1 MSSPIG
7 DQTDELRLRFRAEI
21 DWVSAQLQTGTR
33 ASQIANALH
42 AQGLGTIELIF
53 VFREATGAS
62 LGDLK
67 AFGQWWGHAGVRD
80 ADQFDAWAA
89 QVLRR

>member
-1 MSSPIG
+1 MG
-7 DQTDELRLRFRAEI
+7 DQTEELKLRFRTEI
-21 DWVSAQLQTGTR
+21 ESVSSQLAKGTR

-42 AQGLGTIELIF
+42 AKGFGAIELLFIF
-53 VFREATGAS
+53 RQATGAS

-67 AFGQWWGHAGVRD
+67 AFGQWWSDAGVTD

-89 QVLRR
+89 HVFRL

>member
-1 MSSPIG
+1 MG
-7 DQTDELRLRFRAEI
+7 DQTEQLKLRFRSEI
-21 DWVSAQLQTGTR
+21 ESVASQLENGTR

-42 AQGLGTIELIF
+42 AQGLGAIELLFI
-53 VFREATGAS
+53 FREATEAS

-67 AFGQWWGHAGVRD
+67 AFGQWWSDTGVTD

-89 QVLRR
+89 QVFRR